1 MPGQVEGG
9 GPRPKNP
16 IPTVDVIVE
25 LRDGIVLVD
34 RRNPPHGWAL
44 PGGFIDYGESA
55 ESAAAREVREET
67 NLRLS
72 RVRQFHVYSDP
83 GRDCR
88 MHTIT
93 TVFVARGEGTLR
105 AGDDAN
111 AARVFRRGE
120 IPDEMAFDHRGI
132 VNDYLEHRW
141 GGR

>member
-72 RVRQFHVYSDP
+72 SVRQFHVYSDP

-111 AARVFRRGE
+111 AARVFRQDE